1 MEYDLKRFV
10 DAQEADYQIAL
21 AELARGKKSSHW
33 MWYIFPQLIG
43 LGQSDM
49 AKLYAIKNLDEATLY
64 YTNPTLGTRLVNCC
78 ETLLTLNESNAFKI
92 FGSPDNLKLKSCM
105 TLFAVASGDVIFESV
120 LAQYFNGEKDGLT
133 LSILKEQ
140 AEKNT

>member
-1 MEYDLKRFV
+1 MEYDLKRFI
-10 DAQEADYQIAL
+10 DAQEGDYQIAL

-33 MWYIFPQLIG
+33 MWYIFPQLTG
-43 LGQSDM
+43 LEQSDM
-49 AKLYAIKNLDEATLY
+49 AKLYAIKDLDEAKLY
-64 YTNPTLGTRLVNCC
+64 YTHPTLGNRLVECC
-78 ETLLTLNESNAFKI
+78 ETLLSLNESNALKI
-92 FGSPDNLKLKSCM
+92 FGSPDDLKLKSCL

-140 AEKNT
+140 ANN